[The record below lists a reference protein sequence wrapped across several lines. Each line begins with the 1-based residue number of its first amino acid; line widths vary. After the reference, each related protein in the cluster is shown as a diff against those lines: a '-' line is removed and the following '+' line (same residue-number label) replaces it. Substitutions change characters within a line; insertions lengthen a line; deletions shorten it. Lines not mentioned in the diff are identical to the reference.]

1 MALTMLFDR
10 IAVAPLEDPEKI
22 GSIIIPDIAKQ
33 RIDQG
38 IIIFKGPEVKELK
51 IGWHV
56 LFSGY
61 AGTKMSVYGEGT
73 FIIMPEDAVAAVVS
87 ESEDWVFTGRTLEKA
102 VGELKDEWSIEVTH
116 RDHPFRCQDPEC
128 EGDIEDV
135 LDELLVRLKDHFF
148 AEGLM
153 F

>member
-1 MALTMLFDR
+1 MLADR

-38 IIIFKGPEVKELK
+38 IIIYKGPEVRELK
-51 IGWHV
+51 IGMHV

-61 AGTKMSVYGEGT
+61 AGTKISVFGEGII
-73 FIIMPEDAVAAVVS
+73 IIMPEDAVAAVVW
-87 ESEDWVFTGRTLEKA
+87 ESEDWVFTGRTLERIMDELIREA
-102 VGELKDEWSIEVTH
+102 SGEEGVEGWMLPSELKETIST
-116 RDHPFRCQDPEC
+116 
-128 EGDIEDV
+128 
-135 LDELLVRLKDHFF
+135 RLRDHFF